1 VLFGAALTLVTLFN
15 AWNAR
20 YVLNPDGVSYLDL
33 VGRLLAGDL
42 GAFVQGYWSPLYPLL
57 LAPVAAVG
65 GYTPRVLLIAAH
77 ALNALAV
84 VGAVGLLWWWGRQD
98 GGPRFTLAAFAALFL
113 VSHGL
118 PRIEAVT
125 PDSLLIAMTIWLGY
139 ELLVHRGTR
148 WVRTGLLA
156 GAIFLVKTSSW
167 PWLLV
172 SIPLRLW
179 GARDPGSRRDVLR
192 SLPVTLAVMLLWV
205 VPVSVKTGH
214 PTLGSAGRLNYC
226 WYIAV
231 CDSQTP
237 DTHLGRH
244 VAYHT
249 APIDSARTITWAEF
263 DAERWTYAPWG
274 DPTAWEAG
282 LLTKNSSGPTA
293 LGLADYWGRQAQ
305 FSFARWL
312 LPMLAGVLLPWALL
326 EWRGERRRWWTG
338 EGRPVLVVALLG
350 LAGIFQFI
358 LIHAE
363 PRLIAPYGMLLA
375 LAVLSRGSEAPAGR
389 VLQRAAAL
397 LGVVLVAWYGWDKV
411 REGMDTGPRLEQ
423 IVAKMD
429 ATNAE
434 LAANGFSQRRIVVLG
449 AGIPVS
455 SGAFLSGARIVAQLL
470 PASAALLDSLPPDER
485 HAVLGRLFGGR
496 VQVAWRSAADGTVSY
511 VGVPPR

>member
-1 VLFGAALTLVTLFN
+1 
-15 AWNAR
+15 
-20 YVLNPDGVSYLDL
+20 
-33 VGRLLAGDL
+33 
-42 GAFVQGYWSPLYPLL
+42 
-57 LAPVAAVG
+57 
-65 GYTPRVLLIAAH
+65 
-77 ALNALAV
+77 
-84 VGAVGLLWWWGRQD
+84 
-98 GGPRFTLAAFAALFL
+98 
-113 VSHGL
+113 
-118 PRIEAVT
+118 
-125 PDSLLIAMTIWLGY
+125 
-139 ELLVHRGTR
+139 
-148 WVRTGLLA
+148 
-156 GAIFLVKTSSW
+156 
-167 PWLLV
+167 
-172 SIPLRLW
+172 
-179 GARDPGSRRDVLR
+179 
-192 SLPVTLAVMLLWV
+192 
-205 VPVSVKTGH
+205 
-214 PTLGSAGRLNYC
+214 
-226 WYIAV
+226 
-231 CDSQTP
+231 
-237 DTHLGRH
+237 
-244 VAYHT
+244 
-249 APIDSARTITWAEF
+249 
-263 DAERWTYAPWG
+263 
-274 DPTAWEAG
+274 
-282 LLTKNSSGPTA
+282 
-293 LGLADYWGRQAQ
+293 
-305 FSFARWL
+305 
-312 LPMLAGVLLPWALL
+312 MLAGVLLPWSLL